1 MMTTVLTSIV
11 TAFGTALVT
20 TLASFILQE
29 RRIKFEF
36 AQMRKI
42 NFALHKNSKIILG
55 IDP

>member
-20 TLASFILQE
+20 TLASFLLQE

-36 AQMRKI
+36 AQIRTEFMAEQVAR
-42 NFALHKNSKIILG
+42 
-55 IDP
+55 